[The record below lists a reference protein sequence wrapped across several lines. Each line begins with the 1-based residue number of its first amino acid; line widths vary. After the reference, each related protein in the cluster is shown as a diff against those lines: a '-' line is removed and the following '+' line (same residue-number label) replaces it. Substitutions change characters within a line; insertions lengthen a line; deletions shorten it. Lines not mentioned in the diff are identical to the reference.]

1 MAVSQSTGSDYLL
14 PCGRGLERVWERL
27 DAMDAGLSDEH
38 ERTCPHC
45 AAARES
51 LLTLRGATREL
62 IDEPDPPPPDLF
74 GRIMSAVRAEG
85 RRGRTLTLPTPHP
98 GTIEVSEQAVAV
110 VLRYAADT
118 VDGVRARGCQ
128 VRGTEPGPAGEHLID
143 VELTIA
149 VRLGG
154 RSVEELVPR
163 VRERVRA
170 AASARIGLVLGR
182 LDITVVDVYEEQ
194 R

>member
-1 MAVSQSTGSDYLL
+1 MAVTQSTDSDYLL
-14 PCGRGLERVWERL
+14 PCGRGLEQVWERL
-27 DAMDAGLSDEH
+27 DALDAGLADEH

-62 IDEPDPPPPDLF
+62 VDEPDPPPPALF
-74 GRIMSAVRAEG
+74 GRIMTAVRTEV
-85 RRGRTLTLPTPHP
+85 RRGRTVELPTAEP
-98 GTIEVSEQAVAV
+98 GSIEVSEQAVAV

-118 VDGVRARGCQ
+118 VDGVRARHCH
-128 VRGTEPGPAGEHLID
+128 VRSAGPGPDGETA
-143 VELTIA
+143 VEVEMTIA
-149 VRLGG
+149 VRAGG
-154 RSVEELVPR
+154 RPVERLVAQ

-170 AASARIGLVLGR
+170 AASARIGLLVQR
-182 LDITVVDVYEEQ
+182 IDIGVADLYEED